1 MALFKKIKKAAKKA
15 AKNVAK
21 DAKKTFRKTVG
32 RGAKKGPSFK
42 KLSRVV
48 KRSNPVSGFK
58 RVTKALKPKRGR
70 PRR

>member
-1 MALFKKIKKAAKKA
+1 MALFKKIKKAAKRAVKG
-15 AKNVAK
+15 VARDVK
-21 DAKKTFRKTVG
+21 RTVG

-48 KRSNPVSGFK
+48 KRSSPISGFK